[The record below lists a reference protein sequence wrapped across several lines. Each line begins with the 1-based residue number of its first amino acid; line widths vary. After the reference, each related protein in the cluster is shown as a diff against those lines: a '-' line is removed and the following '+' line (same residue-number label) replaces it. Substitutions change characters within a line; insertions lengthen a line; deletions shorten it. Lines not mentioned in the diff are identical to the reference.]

1 MSSSAVP
8 STKLES
14 FPLELLACPVCHS
27 SLQNTDTGLLCTG
40 CSHTYP
46 VDGGI
51 PQLFV
56 PDDPNAHPGD
66 VTDIVKAFYE
76 EHPFPN
82 YDDIDSDTS
91 LAEKAQKGI
100 LARLMDEQIP
110 RNARVLEVGCG
121 TGQLSNFLGMQS
133 SRRVIGSDMC
143 LHSLQLAKGFKD
155 QWSIKGANFL
165 QMNLFRPALKTASF
179 DVVMSMGVLHHTS
192 DPRGAFESIAR
203 VLKPGGFIVIGL
215 YNKIGRL
222 PTDIRRFL
230 FKVGG
235 DTLSFLDS
243 HMRDHRYN
251 EERKRAW
258 FLDQYK
264 HPHESKHTFSEV
276 IHWFEAGG
284 IEYMSSVP
292 KLEGGSFTDKEK
304 LFEPHPKGTPTSR
317 FFTDL
322 EMLLTGGEDGALF
335 VTIGRKMQ
343 GAASMPQP
351 TPAASDRKLAS

>member
-1 MSSSAVP
+1 MSSFAVP
-8 STKLES
+8 SSRLES
-14 FPLELLACPVCHS
+14 FPLELLACPVCHA
-27 SLQNTDTGLLCTG
+27 SLQSSDSALQCTG
-40 CSHTYP
+40 CSRTYP

-56 PDDPNAHPGD
+56 PDDPNVRPED
-66 VTDIVKAFYE
+66 VTDVVKAFYE

-91 LAEKAQKGI
+91 LAEKAQRGV
-100 LARLMDEQIP
+100 LARLMDDQIP

-133 SRRVIGSDMC
+133 SRRVVGSDMC
-143 LHSLQLAKGFKD
+143 LHSLRLAKEFRD
-155 QWSIKGANFL
+155 RWSIRGANFM
-165 QMNLFRPALKTASF
+165 QMNLFKPALKTASF
-179 DVVMSMGVLHHTS
+179 DVVMSMGVLHHTA
-192 DPRGAFESIAR
+192 DPKGAFESIAR
-203 VLKPGGFIVIGL
+203 VLKPGGVIIIGL

-222 PTDIRRFL
+222 PTDMRRFL
-230 FKVGG
+230 FRVGG
-235 DTLSFLDS
+235 DALSFLDS
-243 HMRDHRYN
+243 HMRDRRYN

-276 IHWFEAGG
+276 IEWFEGNG
-284 IEYMSSVP
+284 IEYLSSVP
-292 KLEGGSFTDKEK
+292 KIEGGTFTDKEK
-304 LFEPHPKGTPTSR
+304 LFEPHPKGTKTSR

-335 VTIGRKMQ
+335 VTIGRKLPEVTARPDTTTLMAQ
-343 GAASMPQP
+343 KKAS
-351 TPAASDRKLAS
+351 

>member
-8 STKLES
+8 SLGLES
-14 FPLELLACPVCHS
+14 FPLELLACPVCHAG
-27 SLQNTDTGLLCTG
+27 LQTTETQLQCTG
-40 CSHTYP
+40 CSRSYP

-51 PQLFV
+51 PMLFV
-56 PDDPNAHPGD
+56 PDDPNVRPED

-82 YDDIDSDTS
+82 YDDIDSDSS
-91 LAEKAQKGI
+91 LAEKAQRGV

-143 LHSLQLAKGFKD
+143 LHSLRLAKDFRD
-155 QWSIKGANFL
+155 RWRIKGANFM
-165 QMNLFRPALKTASF
+165 QMNLFKPALKTASF
-179 DVVMSMGVLHHTS
+179 DVVMSMGVLHHTA

-203 VLKPGGFIVIGL
+203 VLKPGGFIIIGL

-222 PTDIRRFL
+222 PTDLRRFL

-243 HMRDHRYN
+243 HMRDKRYN
-251 EERKRAW
+251 DERKRAW

-276 IHWFEAGG
+276 ITWFEANGV
-284 IEYMSSVP
+284 EYMSSIP
-292 KLEGGSFTDKEK
+292 KVEGGAFTDKEK
-304 LFEPHPKGTPTSR
+304 LFEPHPKGTKTSR

-322 EMLLTGGEDGALF
+322 EMLLTGGDDGALF
-335 VTIGRKMQ
+335 VTIGRKLPEVSGRTETLPEAVVQ
-343 GAASMPQP
+343 RRAS
-351 TPAASDRKLAS
+351 